1 MTFRTRL
8 DYSDNRQIKQRERTN
23 TILSGTTVFGVPF
36 SALTSGPD
44 LSYTAQTSQ
53 FFGVVSTYSGDS
65 ATTVFTWG
73 IPNVSIVDPYISALT
88 PSNSG
93 VSQNISAVF
102 APSSSTVIDGNL
114 VNLTYS
120 GVSAQN
126 LYPIT
131 MIEVSPGNYSG
142 SVSTDFFIFSAET
155 LDFTGRTIWVDNTE
169 ILRTKK
175 LIVSNNPQP
184 GYVLTCVDSEGMVE
198 FQPASGSTSGVTLYE
213 VGLGLLSTQRIGV
226 SNLASGDY
234 SAALGGFDNS
244 TTGFY
249 SFIGGGVK
257 NSLTS
262 NYASIVGGSG
272 NSNSLGA
279 VYGFIGGGSD
289 NYIGDAYASVLGGV
303 NNSSTGISSSVICG
317 INNSSLGDGS
327 IVLNGGYNTAIG
339 LASIASGIFTKSYGD
354 SSFIGGSGFNS
365 GRTISVSGE
374 SSFAFFHRKDFSG
387 PGEIGVKADYS
398 TILGGINHFT
408 IDTPTSGIFAGS
420 NNRILNNGGR
430 GEDLTIIGG
439 LNNTID
445 GVPSAAILGGFKNY
459 LSSPT
464 STILGGGRNSI
475 ISSGGL
481 NSIIGGRDCLLSGV
495 SNSTIICCTELTAT
509 TDNMV
514 YVPDLTIDGLVGVTD
529 LQTDANGK
537 LVDGSSD
544 IRLKKNINNLNSALN
559 TIINLRGVSFEYTDE
574 SNMTPG
580 IRFGFIAQEVQEI
593 VPDLVKVRVKGD
605 GMLTL
610 NYSEIIPWIVEAIK
624 ELTNAKTNELIFET
638 QTIAAED
645 NNIELNYNG
654 TKLTSIG
661 GGITIVNGVSDGIN
675 AEFKLNSD
683 GNWITN
689 NSIIPSSLS
698 IPNYTPTSSSDN
710 YGNLGEISVDD
721 AYLYIKGNNGW
732 KRLPL
737 ESF

>member
-126 LYPIT
+126 LYPIS
-131 MIEVSPGNYSG
+131 MVEVSPGNYSG

-184 GYVLTCVDSEGMVE
+184 GYVLTCVNSEGMVE
-198 FQPASGSTSGVTLYE
+198 FQPVSASTSGTTLWSA
-213 VGLGLLSTQRIGV
+213 ST
-226 SNLASGDY
+226 
-234 SAALGGFDNS
+234 
-244 TTGFY
+244 
-249 SFIGGGVK
+249 
-257 NSLTS
+257 
-262 NYASIVGGSG
+262 
-272 NSNSLGA
+272 
-279 VYGFIGGGSD
+279 
-289 NYIGDAYASVLGGV
+289 GV
-303 NNSSTGISSSVICG
+303 NA
-317 INNSSLGDGS
+317 
-327 IVLNGGYNTAIG
+327 IVTEYSN
-339 LASIASGIFTKSYGD
+339 SIASGVLSLAHGSASTASGIASYASGALTNASGNYSHAEGSNTTAAGNSSHSEGALTTASGYASHAEGFGTTAFGSSSHAEGSFTIAQNQYSHAEGSNTTAAGN
-354 SSFIGGSGFNS
+354 SSHSEGALTTASGNNSHSEGFGTLASGPSSHAEGSNTSAIGASSHAEGSGTIASGISSHAEGSGTIASGVRSHASGFNTMAL
-365 GRTISVSGE
+365 G
-374 SSFAFFHRKDFSG
+374 
-387 PGEIGVKADYS
+387 ADSY
-398 TILGGINHFT
+398 
-408 IDTPTSGIFAGS
+408 
-420 NNRILNNGGR
+420 
-430 GEDLTIIGG
+430 
-439 LNNTID
+439 
-445 GVPSAAILGGFKNY
+445 V
-459 LSSPT
+459 
-464 STILGGGRNSI
+464 GGGSSI
-475 ISSGGL
+475 ASGDTSFVHGL
-481 NSIIGGRDCLLSGV
+481 NSVAIGD
-495 SNSTIICCTELTAT
+495 STIVLGDNITGSTSNHTYVESLNIRTVGSTAFVNDIRIDNNGFLTTNTSDERLKENIEPISNAL
-509 TDNMV
+509 NKV
-514 YVPDLTIDGLVGVTD
+514 KNLQGVTYQWKD
-529 LQTDANGK
+529 RGAGGDD
-537 LVDGSSD
+537 V
-544 IRLKKNINNLNSALN
+544 RL
-559 TIINLRGVSFEYTDE
+559 
-574 SNMTPG
+574 
-580 IRFGFIAQEVQEI
+580 GFIAQQVEDVE
-593 VPDLVKVRVKGD
+593 PLLVFTNKNSDYKSIHID
-605 GMLTL
+605 GV
-610 NYSEIIPWIVEAIK
+610 IPLLVEAIK
-624 ELTNAKTNELIFET
+624 ELTNTKTNELIFET

-721 AYLYIKGNNGW
+721 DYLYIKGNNGW